1 MKHCEN
7 FETHLNE
14 YVDGELQG
22 DFRKELEDHLAACPQ
37 CRQTEREVRDLLQHA
52 RDLPKSIQP
61 ERDLWAGIRERIEG
75 KVVKFAD
82 ARPKR
87 RFHFV
92 RYAMAAAA
100 VVLVV
105 LGASVMNYIQEGEV
119 PTLAENEL
127 RELERKSDETKMEL
141 LAALRAK
148 ANVLEPE
155 TVATVEESIA
165 VIEGAV
171 REIRSALV
179 NDPNNQHLEN
189 MLVATYEIEVNLLR
203 QAVRLVNKG

>member
-14 YVDGELQG
+14 YVDGELEG
-22 DFRKELEDHLAACPQ
+22 DFRKELEDHLEACLQ
-37 CRQTEREVRDLLQHA
+37 CRQTERDVRDLLQHA

-61 ERDLWAGIRERIEG
+61 ERDLWAGIQARIEG
-75 KVVKFAD
+75 NVVKLAD

-100 VVLVV
+100 VVLVL
-105 LGASVMNYIQEGEV
+105 LGTSVMNYIQEGEV

-127 RELERKSDETKMEL
+127 RQLERESDLAKMEL
-141 LAALRAK
+141 LAALQAK
-148 ANVLEPE
+148 ESVLEPE
-155 TVATVEESIA
+155 TVATVKESIA

-171 REIRSALV
+171 SEIRAALMD
-179 NDPNNQHLEN
+179 DPNSRHLEN
-189 MLVATYEIEVNLLR
+189 MLVATYEIEVNLLK